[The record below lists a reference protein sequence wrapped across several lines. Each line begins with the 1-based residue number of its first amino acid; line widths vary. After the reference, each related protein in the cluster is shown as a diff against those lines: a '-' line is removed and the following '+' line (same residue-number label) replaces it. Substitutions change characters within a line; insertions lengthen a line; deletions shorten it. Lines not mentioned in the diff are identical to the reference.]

1 MSGKK
6 VNIAQGGMRGEAKKT
21 KVVFKNVLDT
31 PFNIQWPE
39 VTADNNAIV
48 LDTVCDMVKSIR
60 DYHNT
65 RPKQDA
71 KPDKKQ
77 KKSSAKDTAGSAS
90 SKPSTALATLA
101 NSSPSAT
108 ASEPST
114 GTSAESTAP
123 AILKSTILGI
133 NAITKA
139 LERSI
144 QDLAAHPP
152 PTAIILCKG
161 DLIPSHLY
169 AHLGPMIAML
179 PGVLLFPLLKGSER
193 RLSEALGLP
202 AVGALAIQSTEGSR
216 EAEDLI
222 MILKGMVEPMTA
234 SWLPKVTPKPLAKDK
249 SQKQPAATGPKSA
262 TTSEV
267 GAGTVSAAATAPVST
282 SGKTTE
288 APKPAVQQAE
298 FIATSIKTIKTTMP
312 IVVKTPKPAQTDN
325 STTNKNNNN
334 NKGNGQGQQQQQQKQ
349 KQQQNQSQSHNHN
362 PKQKQQQQANQGKN
376 KKPPVESLD
385 GDRGQ
390 VKKAKSN

>member
-1 MSGKK
+1 MIK
-6 VNIAQGGMRGEAKKT
+6 
-21 KVVFKNVLDT
+21 
-31 PFNIQWPE
+31 P
-39 VTADNNAIV
+39 
-48 LDTVCDMVKSIR
+48 IR

-65 RPKQDA
+65 RPKPVA

-77 KKSSAKDTAGSAS
+77 KKPSANDTAMSAS

-101 NSSPSAT
+101 NTSSSA
-108 ASEPST
+108 AALQPST
-114 GTSAESTAP
+114 GSTTESSAP
-123 AILKSTILGI
+123 AILRSTILGI

-144 QDLAAHPP
+144 QDLTAHPP

-161 DLIPSHLY
+161 DLVPSHLY

-179 PGVLLFPLLKGSER
+179 PGVLLFPLLRGSER

-234 SWLPKVTPKPLAKDK
+234 SWLPKLTPKPIAKEK
-249 SQKQPAATGPKSA
+249 TPKQLAATSA
-262 TTSEV
+262 TISEV
-267 GAGTVSAAATAPVST
+267 GAGTVSSTAPAPVSA

-288 APKPAVQQAE
+288 APKPAAQQAS
-298 FIATSIKTIKTTMP
+298 FIATNIKTIKTTMP
-312 IVVKTPKPAQTDN
+312 IVVKTPKPAQIDN
-325 STTNKNNNN
+325 GKTNNNNNN
-334 NKGNGQGQQQQQQKQ
+334 NKGKGQGQGQKQEQQKQ
-349 KQQQNQSQSHNHN
+349 KQQQNQSQSYNQN
-362 PKQKQQQQANQGKN
+362 PKQKQQQMNQGKN
-376 KKPPVESLD
+376 KKPPVENLD

-390 VKKAKSN
+390 GKKARSN

>member
-39 VTADNNAIV
+39 VTVDNNAIV

-77 KKSSAKDTAGSAS
+77 KKSSAKDTAGSTS
-90 SKPSTALATLA
+90 SKPSTALATLT
-101 NSSPSAT
+101 NSSPSAA

-114 GTSAESTAP
+114 GTTTESTAP

-249 SQKQPAATGPKSA
+249 TPKQPAATRPKSA

-267 GAGTVSAAATAPVST
+267 GAGTVSSTAPAPVSA

-288 APKPAVQQAE
+288 APKPAAQQAE

-325 STTNKNNNN
+325 STINKNNNN
-334 NKGNGQGQQQQQQKQ
+334 NKGNGQGQQQQQQNQ
-349 KQQQNQSQSHNHN
+349 RQQQSQSQSHNHN
-362 PKQKQQQQANQGKN
+362 PKQKQQQQVNQGKN
-376 KKPPVESLD
+376 KKPPVEGLD

-390 VKKAKSN
+390 VKRAKSN

>member
-1 MSGKK
+1 
-6 VNIAQGGMRGEAKKT
+6 
-21 KVVFKNVLDT
+21 
-31 PFNIQWPE
+31 
-39 VTADNNAIV
+39 
-48 LDTVCDMVKSIR
+48 MVKPIR

-71 KPDKKQ
+71 KLDKKQ
-77 KKSSAKDTAGSAS
+77 KKTSAKDTAGSVS
-90 SKPSTALATLA
+90 SKPSTALATLTSIC
-101 NSSPSAT
+101 SSAA
-108 ASEPST
+108 ASEPMTEST
-114 GTSAESTAP
+114 AESTAP
-123 AILKSTILGI
+123 TILKSTILGI

-179 PGVLLFPLLKGSER
+179 PGVLLFPLLRGSER

-222 MILKGMVEPMTA
+222 MILKGMVEPMAA
-234 SWLPKVTPKPLAKDK
+234 SWLPKVTLKPVAKDK
-249 SQKQPAATGPKSA
+249 VLKQRPKGA
-262 TTSEV
+262 PISEA
-267 GAGTVSAAATAPVST
+267 GAGTVSSTAPAPVST
-282 SGKTTE
+282 SGQTTE
-288 APKPAVQQAE
+288 APKPEPQQAE

-312 IVVKTPKPAQTDN
+312 IIVKTPKPAQTDN
-325 STTNKNNNN
+325 STTNNNNN
-334 NKGNGQGQQQQQQKQ
+334 NKGRGQGQQQQQQKQ
-349 KQQQNQSQSHNHN
+349 KHQQNQSQSHNQN
-362 PKQKQQQQANQGKN
+362 SKQKQQQQQVNQGKN

-390 VKKAKSN
+390 GKKAKIN

>member
-1 MSGKK
+1 
-6 VNIAQGGMRGEAKKT
+6 
-21 KVVFKNVLDT
+21 
-31 PFNIQWPE
+31 
-39 VTADNNAIV
+39 
-48 LDTVCDMVKSIR
+48 MVKPIR

-71 KPDKKQ
+71 KPDKKH
-77 KKSSAKDTAGSAS
+77 KKPSTKDTAGSAS

-101 NSSPSAT
+101 NTCSSAA

-114 GTSAESTAP
+114 GGTAESTAP

-179 PGVLLFPLLKGSER
+179 PGVLLFPLLRGSER

-202 AVGALAIQSTEGSR
+202 AVGALAIKSTEGSR

-234 SWLPKVTPKPLAKDK
+234 SWLPKVTPKSLAKDK
-249 SQKQPAATGPKSA
+249 TSKQPTATKKSA
-262 TTSEV
+262 TTSEA
-267 GAGTVSAAATAPVST
+267 GAGIVSSAVSAPVST
-282 SGKTTE
+282 SGHTTE
-288 APKPAVQQAE
+288 APKPAAQQAD
-298 FIATSIKTIKTTMP
+298 FITTNIKTIKTTMP
-312 IVVKTPKPAQTDN
+312 IVVKTPKPTQTDN
-325 STTNKNNNN
+325 SKTNNNN
-334 NKGNGQGQQQQQQKQ
+334 NNDNKGKGQGQQQQQQKQ
-349 KQQQNQSQSHNHN
+349 KQQQNQSQSHNQN
-362 PKQKQQQQANQGKN
+362 PKQKQQQQVNQGKN
-376 KKPPVESLD
+376 KKPPVEGLD
-385 GDRGQ
+385 GHRGQ

>member
-21 KVVFKNVLDT
+21 KVVFKNALDT

-48 LDTVCDMVKSIR
+48 LDTVCDMIKPIR

-65 RPKQDA
+65 RPKHEA

-77 KKSSAKDTAGSAS
+77 KKPSANDTAMSAS

-101 NSSPSAT
+101 NSSSSA
-108 ASEPST
+108 AALQPST
-114 GTSAESTAP
+114 GSTTESSAP
-123 AILKSTILGI
+123 AILRSTILGI

-161 DLIPSHLY
+161 DLVPSHLY

-179 PGVLLFPLLKGSER
+179 PGVLLFPLLRGSER

-234 SWLPKVTPKPLAKDK
+234 SWLPKVTPKPIAKEK
-249 SQKQPAATGPKSA
+249 TPKQPAATSA

-267 GAGTVSAAATAPVST
+267 GAGTVSSTAPAPVSA

-288 APKPAVQQAE
+288 APKPAAQQAS
-298 FIATSIKTIKTTMP
+298 FIATNIKTIKTTMP
-312 IVVKTPKPAQTDN
+312 IVVKTPKPAQIDN
-325 STTNKNNNN
+325 GKTNNNNNN
-334 NKGNGQGQQQQQQKQ
+334 NKGKGQGQGQKQEQQKQ
-349 KQQQNQSQSHNHN
+349 KQQQNQSQSYNQN
-362 PKQKQQQQANQGKN
+362 PKQKQQQVNQGKN
-376 KKPPVESLD
+376 KKPPVENLD

-390 VKKAKSN
+390 GKKARSN

>member
-77 KKSSAKDTAGSAS
+77 KKSSAKDAAGSAS
-90 SKPSTALATLA
+90 SRPSTALATLA
-101 NSSPSAT
+101 NSSPSAA

-114 GTSAESTAP
+114 GTTAKSTAP
-123 AILKSTILGI
+123 VILKSTILGI

-234 SWLPKVTPKPLAKDK
+234 SWLPKVTPKPLKDK
-249 SQKQPAATGPKSA
+249 TPKQPAATKPKST
-262 TTSEV
+262 TTSEA
-267 GAGTVSAAATAPVST
+267 GAGTVSSKAPAPVPT

-288 APKPAVQQAE
+288 APKLVAQQAE
-298 FIATSIKTIKTTMP
+298 FITTSIKTIKTTMP

-334 NKGNGQGQQQQQQKQ
+334 NNNKGNGQGQQQQQQKQ
-349 KQQQNQSQSHNHN
+349 KQ
-362 PKQKQQQQANQGKN
+362 KQQVNQGKN

>member
-48 LDTVCDMVKSIR
+48 LDTVCDMIKPIR

-65 RPKQDA
+65 RPKPEA

-77 KKSSAKDTAGSAS
+77 KKPSANDTAMSAS

-101 NSSPSAT
+101 NISSSA
-108 ASEPST
+108 AALQPST
-114 GTSAESTAP
+114 GSTTESSAP
-123 AILKSTILGI
+123 AILRSTILGI

-161 DLIPSHLY
+161 DLVPSHLY

-179 PGVLLFPLLKGSER
+179 PGVLLFPLLRGSER

-234 SWLPKVTPKPLAKDK
+234 SWLPKVTPRPIAKEK
-249 SQKQPAATGPKSA
+249 TPKQPAATSA
-262 TTSEV
+262 TISEV
-267 GAGTVSAAATAPVST
+267 GAGTVSSTAPAPVSA

-288 APKPAVQQAE
+288 APKPAAQQAS
-298 FIATSIKTIKTTMP
+298 FIATNIKTIKTTMP
-312 IVVKTPKPAQTDN
+312 IVVKTPKPAQIDN
-325 STTNKNNNN
+325 GKTNNNNNN
-334 NKGNGQGQQQQQQKQ
+334 NKGKGQGQGQKQEQQKQ
-349 KQQQNQSQSHNHN
+349 KQQQNQSQSYNQN
-362 PKQKQQQQANQGKN
+362 PKQKQQQVNQGKN
-376 KKPPVESLD
+376 KKPPVENLD

-390 VKKAKSN
+390 GKKARSN

>member
-6 VNIAQGGMRGEAKKT
+6 VAIAQGGMRGEAKKT

-39 VTADNNAIV
+39 VSADNNAIV
-48 LDTVCDMVKSIR
+48 LDTVCDMVKPIR
-60 DYHNT
+60 DYHNS

-71 KPDKKQ
+71 KPDKKH
-77 KKSSAKDTAGSAS
+77 KKSSTKEPTGSIS
-90 SKPSTALATLA
+90 SKPSTALATLT
-101 NSSPSAT
+101 NSSSASVVP
-108 ASEPST
+108 SEPST
-114 GTSAESTAP
+114 AAESTSTPAPP

-144 QDLAAHPP
+144 QDLSAHPA

-216 EAEDLI
+216 EAEDLV

-234 SWLPKVTPKPLAKDK
+234 PWLPKVALNPVAKEK
-249 SQKQPAATGPKSA
+249 NTKQPSA
-262 TTSEV
+262 TKPTEIAIS
-267 GAGTVSAAATAPVST
+267 GAGAGAGASSLSTEPV
-282 SGKTTE
+282 SGKTAET
-288 APKPAVQQAE
+288 PKVVASQAGY
-298 FIATSIKTIKTTMP
+298 IVTNIKTIKTTMP
-312 IVVKTPKPAQTDN
+312 IVVKTPKPAKSDN
-325 STTNKNNNN
+325 TNTINNNN
-334 NKGNGQGQQQQQQKQ
+334 NKSKGGQQQQSQQQKQ
-349 KQQQNQSQSHNHN
+349 KQKQQQSQSQNL
-362 PKQKQQQQANQGKN
+362 KQKQQQVNQGKN
-376 KKPPVESLD
+376 KKPPVDNLD
-385 GDRGQ
+385 SDHGQ
-390 VKKAKSN
+390 GKKAKNN